1 MNKSVRYLD
10 TDRSSSSSSI
20 SILYRDTMTVSGD
33 EEGYCYYDIYPSSET
48 STFVSND
55 KVQYSSIDTKDDHQ
69 PCSFWGASLN
79 LINAMMGTG
88 ILGLPL
94 ALHLCGIWLGLA
106 LSVGVAY
113 MTCMIMHITILCGQR
128 THAFSL
134 MELCRA
140 LTGKAGAIV
149 VNCII
154 FLHTAGTAAS
164 YYIIL
169 GEMMPQ
175 LLKSMFPGIACYIN
189 KRNVVLVFGLC
200 CTLPL
205 SLTRSTACLAKWS
218 AVSLFILLA
227 MTLGVL
233 IRVPAYYD
241 SDNVDLRFTMPTDPF
256 RGLAIM
262 SLCFGCAPNLF
273 GIYVTSKRALWS
285 KTCYLA
291 ILIAYIINVSFGVL
305 AYLCF
310 GKLVQDNV
318 LLNFPRDDFIIQ
330 WINITLS
337 LFMVLTLPLC
347 IHPCREATMMMFG
360 ISTHGA
366 TNKQHYLITFGVL
379 AIILYAG
386 CTLDS
391 LGKVYDVLGGF
402 STIILGFLLPG
413 LAYLT
418 LFRFDESRMLY
429 ITSILAVIMSI
440 PIIYFSLKNV
450 F

>member
-140 LTGKAGAIV
+140 LTGKAGAIA

-164 YYIIL
+164 YYI
-169 GEMMPQ
+169 
-175 LLKSMFPGIACYIN
+175 
-189 KRNVVLVFGLC
+189 
-200 CTLPL
+200 
-205 SLTRSTACLAKWS
+205 STC
-218 AVSLFILLA
+218 
-227 MTLGVL
+227 
-233 IRVPAYYD
+233 
-241 SDNVDLRFTMPTDPF
+241 
-256 RGLAIM
+256 
-262 SLCFGCAPNLF
+262 
-273 GIYVTSKRALWS
+273 
-285 KTCYLA
+285 
-291 ILIAYIINVSFGVL
+291 
-305 AYLCF
+305 
-310 GKLVQDNV
+310 
-318 LLNFPRDDFIIQ
+318 
-330 WINITLS
+330 
-337 LFMVLTLPLC
+337 LC
-347 IHPCREATMMMFG
+347 I
-360 ISTHGA
+360 
-366 TNKQHYLITFGVL
+366 K
-379 AIILYAG
+379 
-386 CTLDS
+386 
-391 LGKVYDVLGGF
+391 
-402 STIILGFLLPG
+402 
-413 LAYLT
+413 
-418 LFRFDESRMLY
+418 
-429 ITSILAVIMSI
+429 
-440 PIIYFSLKNV
+440 
-450 F
+450 